1 MQLNIAPCGL
11 ICSRCDAYRA
21 TQENNREKLERVAA
35 EWRKLNHCDEIT
47 AGLLLCDGCMTDG
60 GRKSAYCG
68 MCKIRLCAIQKD
80 VKVCSEC
87 SDYPCATVSDFL
99 AHQPEKQA
107 AAMRKML
114 DGIAEVEKNTHSVL

>member
-21 TQENNREKLERVAA
+21 TQENSPEKLVRVAA
-35 EWRKLNHCDEIT
+35 EWRKLNYCDEIK
-47 AGLLLCDGCMTDG
+47 ADLLSCDGCMTDG
-60 GRKSAYCG
+60 GRKNASCG

-87 SDYPCATVSDFL
+87 PDYPCAAVSDFL
-99 AHQPEKQA
+99 ANQPKKQA
-107 AAMRKML
+107 EAMKKML
-114 DGIAEVEKNTHSVL
+114 EGIAEVEKNTHSVL